1 MNDSTALS
9 PKAAVDPVTLEIVK
23 GALRAAQA
31 ETEALLE
38 RTAMSDV
45 IREKK
50 DFFTAFFD
58 PAGALV
64 SGTPIPIFGHILP
77 PILERYPPETMRPGD
92 IYWYNDCYGS
102 AGAVSHLNDQVF
114 VAPVFAEGKLSGFA
128 HSWAHF
134 TDIGGMQ
141 PGSMSPKATDIFQE
155 GLMVPPVRLYREG
168 VLNDELFRIF
178 ARNTR
183 FPDKLRGDT
192 RALTAAVRLGERR
205 LCELFARFGRA
216 VILAAFEMLNRQT
229 EAAVRSKLRALF
241 PPGTHRFADVIESDG
256 LGNGPFTIR
265 IAMEVG
271 GNHIAFDAMETD
283 DAAPGPI
290 NWLVN
295 PAVPRMIFGLFF
307 LGDDRSLLVNEGAM
321 RAIDEVRL
329 RPGSL
334 LQPRF
339 PAPLGQ
345 RGLTLV
351 RVVNM
356 CSGVMN
362 AATGGKANAGGSS
375 YAIWSLR
382 NADPAAAPF
391 FMNDGVAVGFGAR
404 PYGDGHD
411 AVYFVAQENN
421 PAEYLAQLYP
431 VRLLRYA
438 IRCDSGGPGRWRG
451 GCGVVREIEWLGEDA
466 LLATRLDGTKS
477 PPWGV
482 AGGKAGRPCRILLN
496 PGRADERVL
505 APLGDGVR
513 VRKGDI
519 LRIETTGGG
528 GFGHPFD
535 REAERVRQDVLAGF
549 VSPAEARGEYGVV
562 LSDDGRTI
570 DREATRRRRARRF
583 PTKLFHRG
591 RYRDAMS

>member
-1 MNDSTALS
+1 MDDSAFHA
-9 PKAAVDPVTLEIVK
+9 PGAKVDPVTLEIIK

-58 PAGALV
+58 PEGGLV
-64 SGTPIPIFGHILP
+64 SGTPIPIFGHIMQ
-77 PILERYPPETMRPGD
+77 PILDLYPAATMRPGD

-102 AGAVSHLNDQVF
+102 NGAVSHLNDQVF
-114 VAPVFAEGKLSGFA
+114 AAPVFAEGKLSGFS

-141 PGSMSPKATDIFQE
+141 PGSMSPKSTDIFQE

-168 VLNDELFRIF
+168 VLNEELFRIF

-205 LCELFARFGRA
+205 LTELFERFGRA
-216 VILAAFEMLNRQT
+216 RVLAAFEQLNHQT
-229 EAAVRSKLRALF
+229 EAAVREKLRALF
-241 PPGTHRFADVIESDG
+241 PIGTHRFADVIDSDG
-256 LGNGPFTIR
+256 LGNGPFKIS
-265 IAMEVG
+265 IAMEVTEDR
-271 GNHIAFDAMETD
+271 IAFDATETCD
-283 DAAPGPI
+283 QAPGPI

-307 LGDDRSLLVNEGAM
+307 SGNDRSLLVNEGAM

-334 LQPRF
+334 LQPNF

-362 AATGGKANAGGSS
+362 AATHGKTNAGGSS

-382 NADPAAAPF
+382 NADPAAPTF
-391 FMNDGVAVGFGAR
+391 FMNDGVGVGFGAR
-404 PYGDGHD
+404 PYADGHD

-421 PAEYLAQLYP
+421 PAEYLGQLYP
-431 VRLLRYA
+431 ARLRRYA
-438 IRCDSGGPGRWRG
+438 IRCDSGGPGCWRG
-451 GCGVVREIEWLGEDA
+451 GCGVIREIEWFGDDA
-466 LLATRLDGTKS
+466 VLATRLDGTKAA
-477 PPWGV
+477 PWGV
-482 AGGKAGRPCRILLN
+482 AGGKSGRPGRIVLN
-496 PGRADERVL
+496 PGRTDEREL
-505 APLGDGVR
+505 APLGDGTR
-513 VRKGDI
+513 IRRGDVF
-519 LRIETTGGG
+519 RIETTGGG

-535 REAERVRQDVLAGF
+535 REAERVRDDVMGGL
-549 VSPAEARGEYGVV
+549 VSRDEAREEYGVA
-562 LSDDGRTI
+562 LSLDGRTI
-570 DREATRRRRARRF
+570 DEKETLRLRETRF
-583 PTKLFHRG
+583 PTRLFHRG
-591 RYRDAMS
+591 EYRDAMI